1 METYEVF
8 YDVTQQGDQIEKI
21 KWTSEGLIIDGQMI
35 PIESIDWC
43 NSIKDSRGNK
53 LNKLEFTMRDG
64 EPIYFE
70 YDEADSEKAE
80 RMKKGLRDAIDKI
93 DSEIAHNEAKAY
105 CEVFE
110 DEKSVVKGKWTYDG
124 MLIGNKM
131 IPVEEID
138 DCRFMPGSSAYYL
151 LFDLKNGKTE
161 KFELENEEQ
170 YEQGRNV
177 SVMVTQLLKKFESG
191 EWVKE

>member
-1 METYEVF
+1 MIVYEVF
-8 YDVTQQGDQIEKI
+8 NDNTQPDNTTVKAQ
-21 KWTSEGLIIDGQMI
+21 WTSEGIIINEKFI

-53 LNKLEFTMRDG
+53 LNKLEFTMREGD
-64 EPIYFE
+64 PIYLE
-70 YDEADSEKAE
+70 YDEADAEKAE

-105 CEVFE
+105 REVFL
-110 DEKSVVKGKWTYDG
+110 DSKSAVKAQWTYDG
-124 MLIGNKM
+124 MEIGNKM
-131 IPVEEID
+131 IPIEEID
-138 DCRFMPGSSAYYL
+138 DCRFMPGSSSYYL

-161 KFELENEEQ
+161 HFDLENEAQ
-170 YEQGRNV
+170 YEQARNV